1 MSEPPIRAFPG
12 VHDRAELRR
21 YVLEHGPL
29 SREENE
35 RVYEHRFAK
44 APRHLFRAVD
54 ERYGLTD
61 KRLCDVGCG
70 FGENLVFAAPG
81 SLGLDVDRRSVEFA
95 QALGLDVRLREVLYD
110 DLADIPPVEAVWCAA
125 VLEHVEST
133 HLLLRRLHSLLE
145 PNGLLAVYVP
155 TIPALPWLGRIPKL
169 RRLVSGYGHS
179 DHINA
184 FVPAT
189 LRFVCEHAGFRTL
202 QVSPLLPG
210 PLRLIE
216 RMPPVP
222 RLIGL
227 TVYVGRAIPGWDYT
241 GNATRRAS
249 EGGFTYIGRDSV
261 ARGDADVREPQA

>member
-12 VHDRAELRR
+12 VHDRSELRR
-21 YVLEHGPL
+21 HVLERGSL

-35 RVYEHRFAK
+35 RVYERRFAN

-81 SLGLDVDRRSVEFA
+81 SVGLDIDRGSVEFA
-95 QALGLDVRLREVLYD
+95 QALGLDVRLRDVLHD
-110 DLADIPPVEAVWCAA
+110 NLGDVPPAEAIWCAA

-133 HLLLRRLHSLLE
+133 HLLLRRLYSLLE

-155 TIPALPWLGRIPKL
+155 TIPALPGLGRIPFL

-189 LRFVCEHAGFRTL
+189 LKFVCEHAGFETL
-202 QVSPLLPG
+202 QVSPMLPG
-210 PLRLIE
+210 PLRRVE
-216 RMPPVP
+216 RMPPLP

-227 TVYVGRAIPGWDYT
+227 TVYVGRAIPNWDYT
-241 GNATRRAS
+241 GNATRRAV
-249 EGGFTYIGRDSV
+249 EGGFSYVGRGSA
-261 ARGDADVREPQA
+261 ARGDTEVREPQA